1 MSSSSHE
8 GFITS
13 LSPIVCN
20 NRRSRK
26 YGFLVVIARQLSW
39 SDNVRLYADLRVYG
53 PPCILQLLHL
63 ALSLFDIPRGNVMSV
78 RARARGV
85 SARKTFATKLLPR
98 ATSRDRGYCA
108 LFFWTFLRS
117 EHYSTDPSTIYYI
130 IPHEKFSQT
139 LAVENKIYDLLKN
152 TTFISFTRIIY
163 FILITLLGKTERE
176 LLFLNRKN
184 SLRDTTSQT
193 RTFWMSLA
201 FL

>member
-26 YGFLVVIARQLSW
+26 YGFLVVIARQLSR
-39 SDNVRLYADLRVYG
+39 SDNVRLYADPRVYG

-63 ALSLFDIPRGNVMSV
+63 ALSLFDIPRGNGMSI
-78 RARARGV
+78 RARAR
-85 SARKTFATKLLPR
+85 ARSVYAKTFATKLLPR

-108 LFFWTFLRS
+108 LLFWTFLRS
-117 EHYSTDPSTIYYI
+117 EHRSTDPSPIYYI

-139 LAVENKIYDLLKN
+139 LAVENKILKN
-152 TTFISFTRIIY
+152 TTKYNIHLISLHYIFYFNNVAGENRTRVAV
-163 FILITLLGKTERE
+163 FK
-176 LLFLNRKN
+176 
-184 SLRDTTSQT
+184 S
-193 RTFWMSLA
+193 
-201 FL
+201 